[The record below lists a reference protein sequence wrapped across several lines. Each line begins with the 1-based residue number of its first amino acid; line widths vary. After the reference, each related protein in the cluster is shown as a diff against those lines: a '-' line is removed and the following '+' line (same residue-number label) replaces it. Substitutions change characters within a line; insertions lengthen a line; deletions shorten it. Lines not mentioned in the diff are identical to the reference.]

1 MIEFLWPLA
10 ALALPL
16 PLLVYWLVPKANR
29 QEPALQVPF
38 FGQASSFSQGVG
50 SGQRRS
56 FIRRLLMI
64 LMWSALVLAATRPQW
79 IDEPI
84 SLPTSGRDLLLAV
97 DISGSMGAE
106 DMKQNG
112 ATATR
117 LAVVKDVVGDFVE
130 RRKGDRL
137 GLILFGTRAYLQTPL
152 TFDRNT
158 VRTLLTETRLG
169 IEGG

>member
-1 MIEFLWPLA
+1 MIEFLWPFA

-38 FGQASSFSQGVG
+38 FGLASSYSQGTG
-50 SGQRRS
+50 NGQRRS

-79 IDEPI
+79 IGEPI

-97 DISGSMGAE
+97 DISGSMGTE

-112 ATATR
+112 A
-117 LAVVKDVVGDFVE
+117 
-130 RRKGDRL
+130 
-137 GLILFGTRAYLQTPL
+137 
-152 TFDRNT
+152 
-158 VRTLLTETRLG
+158 
-169 IEGG
+169 